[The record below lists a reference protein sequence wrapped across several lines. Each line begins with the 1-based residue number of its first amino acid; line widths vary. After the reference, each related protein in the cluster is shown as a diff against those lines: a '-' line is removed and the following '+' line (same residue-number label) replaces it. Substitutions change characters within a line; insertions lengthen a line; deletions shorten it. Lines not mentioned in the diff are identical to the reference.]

1 MKTFALAGNPNSGKT
16 TLFNALTG
24 ATAYV
29 GNWPGVTV
37 EKREGKYKGKKNGV
51 EAKIVDL
58 PGIYSLSPYTPEEI
72 VSRNFILDEKPDLV
86 INVIDATN
94 LERNLYLTTQLLEID
109 VPVVIALNMNDLL
122 EKQGVHIDVPALE
135 KALGVPVVLV
145 SALKNKG
152 IDELLSKA
160 EKASNVARKGTSV
173 LESGEHAKLVKEAAE
188 IMEKGGVA
196 SPVFHAV
203 KMLECDE
210 LEEKAHP
217 EVAAAIRSILPEG
230 VEFDA
235 VSADERYQYISAQ
248 CAIHR
253 TGEKVTHAKDKLTAS
268 DKIDRVLT
276 NKWAGIPI
284 FLAILLIVF
293 ALTFSE
299 DLFFLGR
306 AGVVFSSSSFA
317 GNPYFEGLFWHATEF
332 DEAGKVIANG
342 GVNSIGVILAN
353 IWNGFA
359 GWLGDALNQGL
370 ANINTAPWAIGFIDS
385 VIIDGVFAVLGFLP
399 QILVLYVF
407 FSLLEDSGYMA
418 RVAFI
423 FDRLFRRVGLS
434 GRAFIPMLMGYGC
447 GVPAMVNTRT
457 LNTDKERTQTIRAI
471 AFFPCGAKM
480 TLVAAIAG
488 VLAGNFGQ
496 NATLFGYSIYVGGLI
511 IAILAVILMHWTTQR
526 EKVPPFIM
534 ELPAYHLPQF
544 RALMIHIWDK
554 VKHYLK
560 KVSTIVIVSAIFIW
574 AFTHLTWNWTY
585 VDPSEIVQATF
596 NGLVIADP
604 DSIASIAEAIEAQD
618 LAALQEFFPAITEE
632 TLGEVLLVNRGY
644 EGTVLHG
651 ISSFFSPLFVP
662 MGFGNVQTGDYAW
675 AYTLSS
681 VTGIVAKEVV
691 PDTLIIVSS
700 GDLEGF
706 VAASGITVGGF
717 YAFVMFNLM
726 TIPCF
731 AAISAAK
738 SELPKGKLPMTI
750 LFWVG
755 ASYLIGTV
763 TYLSIQYVWTLA
775 ITLPVLIGIY
785 VGAYF
790 YNRHMNKKEA
800 GLKA

>member
-58 PGIYSLSPYTPEEI
+58 PGIYSLSPYTPEEVI
-72 VSRNFILDEKPDLV
+72 SRNFILDEKPDLV
-86 INVIDATN
+86 IDVVDATN

-109 VPVVIALNMNDLL
+109 VPVVVALNMNDVLQ
-122 EKQGVHIDVPALE
+122 KQGISIDIPALE
-135 KALGVPVVLV
+135 RSLGVPVVLV
-145 SALKNKG
+145 SALKNEG
-152 IDELLSKA
+152 IEELLSKA
-160 EKASNVARKGTSV
+160 DKASNKARKGESV
-173 LESGEHAKLVKEAAE
+173 LSKTAHSDLVTQAVR
-188 IMEKGGVA
+188 IMVENGVG
-196 SPVFHAV
+196 SPIFHAV

-210 LEEKAHP
+210 LEEKLHP
-217 EVAAAIRSILPEG
+217 EEARKIHEILPEG
-230 VEFDA
+230 LEFDA
-235 VSADERYQYISAQ
+235 VSADERYQYIAAS
-248 CAIHR
+248 CSIHR
-253 TGEKVTHAKDKLTAS
+253 QGEKATHAKDKLTVS

-276 NKWAGIPI
+276 NRWAGIPI
-284 FLAILLIVF
+284 FLVVLLVVF

-299 DLFFLGR
+299 DMFFLNR
-306 AGVVFSSSSFA
+306 WFGVQFSMNFEGTS
-317 GNPYFEGLFWHATEF
+317 FEGLFWT
-332 DEAGKVIANG
+332 DG
-342 GVNSIGVILAN
+342 GINSPGVILAN
-353 IWNGFA
+353 LWAGFA
-359 GWLGDALNQGL
+359 DWLSGLMNQGL
-370 ANINTAPWAIGFIDS
+370 ESAGTAPWAIGFINS
-385 VIIDGVFAVLGFLP
+385 VVVDGVFAVIGFLP
-399 QILVLYVF
+399 QILVLYIF

-423 FDRLFRRVGLS
+423 FDRMFRRVGLS

-480 TLVAAIAG
+480 TLLAAIAG
-488 VLAGNFGQ
+488 VLAANFNQ
-496 NATLFGYSIYVGGLI
+496 NAALFSFSIYLIGLV

-534 ELPAYHLPQF
+534 ELPAYHVPQF

-554 VKHYLK
+554 VKHYIK

-585 VDPSEIVQATF
+585 VDPEEIVAVTY
-596 NGLVIADP
+596 NGLTITDP
-604 DSIASIAEAIEAQD
+604 DIVAAIVEALDGEDFAA
-618 LAALQEFFPAITEE
+618 LAAELPGVTEE
-632 TLGEVLLVNRGY
+632 LAEGIALINRGY

-651 ISSFFSPLFVP
+651 LASFISPLFTP

-675 AYTLSS
+675 AYALSS
-681 VTGIVAKEVV
+681 VTGIVAKEVT

-700 GDLEGF
+700 GNLEAF
-706 VAASGITVGGF
+706 VEASGITVAGF
-717 YAFVMFNLM
+717 YAFVIFNLM

-731 AAISAAK
+731 AAISTAK
-738 SELPKGKLPMTI
+738 AELPKGKLKWTL
-750 LFWVG
+750 LFWIG
-755 ASYLIGTV
+755 ASYLLGIF
-763 TYLSIQYVWTLA
+763 TYISIEWAWTLA
-775 ITLPVLIGIY
+775 ISLPIIVGVY
-785 VGAYF
+785 VAAYF
-790 YNRHMNKKEA
+790 YNKKMTAKEEA
-800 GLKA
+800 LGA